1 MFKIFSYFLGVS
13 CGSHEAS
20 SCQEC
25 TQGNGAS
32 LCNGDCIWSNSQCV
46 RGKQF
51 FQYTL
56 GQNNWPALE
65 FFQVTLG
72 SHMWV
77 LEVVLQEPMQILPL
91 LYPSLRK

>member
-1 MFKIFSYFLGVS
+1 MFNIFSYFLGVS
-13 CGSHEAS
+13 CGGHEAS

-25 TQGNGAS
+25 TQGNGTS

-56 GQNNWPALE
+56 VQITWPALE
-65 FFQVTLG
+65 LFQVTLG

-77 LEVVLQEPMQILPL
+77 LEVVQQEPMNILP
-91 LYPSLRK
+91 